1 MSSAN
6 LIVIVVKIKLFFNPF
21 SASYSHASLIVD
33 SSLVLYFAEVL
44 NFFNPTNINRWANL
58 ESINKPLIFER
69 LNVNNEQRISF
80 FIIIL

>member
-1 MSSAN
+1 M
-6 LIVIVVKIKLFFNPF
+6 KIFFNPF
-21 SASYSHASLIVD
+21 STSYSHASLIVD
-33 SSLVLYFAEVL
+33 SSLVSYFAEVL
-44 NFFNPTNINRWANL
+44 NFFNPTNINSWANL

>member
-1 MSSAN
+1 M
-6 LIVIVVKIKLFFNPF
+6 
-21 SASYSHASLIVD
+21 D

-44 NFFNPTNINRWANL
+44 NNFNLTNINSWANL

-69 LNVNNEQRISF
+69 LNVNNGQRISF

>member
-1 MSSAN
+1 M
-6 LIVIVVKIKLFFNPF
+6 
-21 SASYSHASLIVD
+21 D

-44 NFFNPTNINRWANL
+44 NFFNPTNINSWANL

>member
-1 MSSAN
+1 M
-6 LIVIVVKIKLFFNPF
+6 
-21 SASYSHASLIVD
+21 D
-33 SSLVLYFAEVL
+33 SSLVSYFAEVL
-44 NFFNPTNINRWANL
+44 NFFNPTDINSWANL